1 MAISTIDSE
10 TNHKWISP
18 EFSTYAEDS
27 IRGGLQLSGT
37 RIVVVL
43 RGIREM

>member
-10 TNHKWISP
+10 TNHKWIST
-18 EFSTYAEDS
+18 EFSTYAEGS

-43 RGIREM
+43 STERD